1 MISATRLSIIFAGG
15 GWAFGLLLLVL
26 IQSTGNPGVVQA
38 YVPLLCNCG
47 LPAWFIAGAAIAANH
62 ALAFA
67 RNSERVPRASI
78 AGLLLN
84 LLGFATTLVYSLLT
98 LLAG

>member
-1 MISATRLSIIFAGG
+1 MRLGLIFAGV
-15 GWAFGLLLLVL
+15 GWAFGLLLFAL
-26 IQSTGNPGVVQA
+26 IQSTGNTGAMQA
-38 YVPLLCNCG
+38 AVPLLCSCG
-47 LPAWFIAGAAIAANH
+47 LPAWFIAGTVIAANH
-62 ALAFA
+62 ALTFA